1 MPQRARTLLAGDSGA
16 VVQSAWLLSR
26 VAGAHVGRVLSATD
40 HGSLAPGPRTTRLV
54 FLALGIG
61 MAAIVPVMFGAVG
74 RLPGAS
80 SGVSLAT
87 ATMPGYAGS
96 AVRTPAVHTRTP
108 RTGRRCGAWSKV
120 NRRS

>member
-1 MPQRARTLLAGDSGA
+1 MAMPQRARTLLAGDSGA

-61 MAAIVPVMFGAVG
+61 MAAIVPVMFGAVVSM
-74 RLPGAS
+74 PGA
-80 SGVSLAT
+80 
-87 ATMPGYAGS
+87 
-96 AVRTPAVHTRTP
+96 TP
-108 RTGRRCGAWSKV
+108 RLSLGTLTMRGYGG
-120 NRRS
+120 